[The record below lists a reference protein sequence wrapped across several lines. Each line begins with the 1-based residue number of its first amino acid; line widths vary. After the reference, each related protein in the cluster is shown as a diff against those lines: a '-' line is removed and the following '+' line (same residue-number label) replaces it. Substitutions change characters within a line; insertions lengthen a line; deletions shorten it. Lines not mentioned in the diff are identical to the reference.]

1 MQYFDGTLNNIQII
15 NQPYAV
21 RHTTIREHVEH
32 FIRNRDV
39 VEMGGFL
46 VYEVYVWDPD
56 FIDGQMMKLQHG

>member
-1 MQYFDGTLNNIQII
+1 MNAIFLWDLKTAYNRSI

-21 RHTTIREHVEH
+21 GYTAIRKHVEH

-56 FIDGQMMKLQHG
+56 FIDGQMMKL